1 MRSSFRRSLPPS
13 LPFPCRV
20 GYLFMRISPKH
31 ERQAEGDT
39 EEAAVREKKGGKE
52 ESVSRLLFPLDRI
65 GGTWRARMRPFTPR
79 THAMKHR
86 FQREFFFSPTILR
99 QGFHAYGARGE
110 GRGSPRIRSAI
121 LVTVVHN
128 FSALVVRMVPKLCV
142 FPRFFDNCASLH
154 FRTLR
159 DKGLQVFFFFVI
171 IFFW

>member
-86 FQREFFFSPTILR
+86 FQREFFFSPHDPAPRISR
-99 QGFHAYGARGE
+99 VWGQGGGE
-110 GRGSPRIRSAI
+110 RLPSNSFRDSCNGSPQLFCVGGTHGPEAVRISSF
-121 LVTVVHN
+121 LWQ
-128 FSALVVRMVPKLCV
+128 LCLS
-142 FPRFFDNCASLH
+142 PLP
-154 FRTLR
+154 
-159 DKGLQVFFFFVI
+159 
-171 IFFW
+171 